1 MVMASVLDTYDE
13 RVRLFRLTFL
23 RERLIMDWISE
34 IVRLARLQ
42 AHLDKR
48 CLFAGETTMDVPA
61 YGTGKAVFHVL
72 LDGACTIEVSG
83 RHIELTAGDVV
94 LLPGGQAHRV
104 RTAGGGGQD
113 AVEEPGEAF
122 SIMRSQT
129 GEIVMDL
136 LCGYYTFGSG
146 AGAMLFRS
154 LPDPLQVSFGQ
165 ADEIVRMLS
174 VVMRQEARH
183 DGLGT
188 RAILSSLCNALLAMV
203 LRASP
208 SRFVG
213 APAWTAADDPR
224 LRLVIEAVL
233 QDPGNDWTVARLA
246 EVATMSRATLARNFS
261 RSTGLTAGDF
271 VTQVRMMIAAERLI
285 ETDLTVAAVAAGVG
299 YGSESAFNRAFRQA
313 TGSTPAR
320 FRRNIQ
326 RFS

>member
-1 MVMASVLDTYDE
+1 
-13 RVRLFRLTFL
+13 
-23 RERLIMDWISE
+23 MDWISE
-34 IVRLARLQ
+34 IVRLAKPQ
-42 AHLDKR
+42 AILDKR
-48 CLFAGETTMDVPA
+48 CLFAGATTMDVPA
-61 YGTGKAVFHVL
+61 YGTGKAAFHVL
-72 LDGACTIEVSG
+72 LDGVCTLEVPG
-83 RHIELTAGDVV
+83 RHIELTAGDIA

-104 RTAGGGGQD
+104 RTAGAGGRG
-113 AVEEPGEAF
+113 AVEEPGDAF
-122 SIMRSQT
+122 SIMRSQS
-129 GEIVMDL
+129 GELVMDL

-146 AGAMLFRS
+146 AGGMLFRS

-165 ADEIVRMLS
+165 ADEADEIVRVLS
-174 VVMRQEARH
+174 TVMRREARH

-233 QDPGNDWTVARLA
+233 QDPGDHWTVARLA
-246 EVATMSRATLARNFS
+246 EVAAMSRATLARNFS
-261 RSTGLTAGDF
+261 RSTELTAGEF
-271 VTQVRMMIAAERLI
+271 VTQIRMMIAAERLV

-320 FRRNIQ
+320 FRRTLQ
-326 RFS
+326 RLY